1 MVEIGKLSQR
11 ITVNMVPKL
20 AIKNIP
26 KLVSAKFHFKNYL
39 LRLRSLKSWRKE
51 RLNQKMQ
58 SLFSCVAYI

>member
-26 KLVSAKFHFKNYL
+26 KLVSAKFHF
-39 LRLRSLKSWRKE
+39 
-51 RLNQKMQ
+51 
-58 SLFSCVAYI
+58 